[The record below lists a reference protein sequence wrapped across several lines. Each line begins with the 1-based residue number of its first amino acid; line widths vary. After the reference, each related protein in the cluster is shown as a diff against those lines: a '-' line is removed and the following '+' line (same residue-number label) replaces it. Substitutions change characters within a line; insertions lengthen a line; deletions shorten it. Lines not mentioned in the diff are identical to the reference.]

1 MKTNRNLLLALLA
14 GISIGTV
21 GALSIH
27 AQQVLTPPCLPYTAG
42 RRPAASM
49 TEKQASRVRAV
60 LRAKK
65 ESSHVFHRTRQPT
78 RLLP

>member
-27 AQQVLTPPCLPYTAG
+27 AQQVLTPPAYRILLAEGLP
-42 RRPAASM
+42 P
-49 TEKQASRVRAV
+49 Q
-60 LRAKK
+60 
-65 ESSHVFHRTRQPT
+65 
-78 RLLP
+78 